1 MAQELERSVPVTVEI
16 KCGKDTISSKAFLIY
31 PGTETIY
38 GQVIDLAVTEAL
50 KLASEKA
57 WDIIE
62 AAGDNVPDNVK
73 LEALLGK
80 AVVHS

>member
-1 MAQELERSVPVTVEI
+1 MADEMVRSVPVSVVI
-16 KCGKDTISSKAFLIY
+16 KAGKDLISTKEFLIY

-57 WDIIE
+57 WDVIE
-62 AAGDNVPDNVK
+62 AAGDSVP
-73 LEALLGK
+73 EALKIEAAYGK
-80 AVVHS
+80 AAFK

>member
-1 MAQELERSVPVTVEI
+1 MADEMVRSVPVSVVI
-16 KCGKDTISSKAFLIY
+16 KAGKDLISTKEFLIY

-57 WDIIE
+57 WDLIE
-62 AAGDNVPDNVK
+62 AAGDSAP
-73 LEALLGK
+73 EALKIEAAYGK
-80 AVVHS
+80 AGFK

>member
-1 MAQELERSVPVTVEI
+1 MADQMVRSVPVSVVI
-16 KCGKDTISSKAFLIY
+16 KAGKDLISTKEFLIY

-57 WDIIE
+57 WDLIE
-62 AAGDNVPDNVK
+62 AAGDGAPDSLK
-73 LEALLGK
+73 IEAMLGK
-80 AVVHS
+80 AVIHS